1 MSRVDKTGG
10 GAVPDERDVVRRLI
24 DGEEDKAEGGGFS
37 EFLEDFLAET
47 KEHLESIELGVL
59 ELENDPGNCDMVHG
73 IFRSFHTIKGLAG
86 FVNQSL
92 VQKIAHAVE
101 TILDECRKGNIRP
114 SKRVV
119 DAILAGADL
128 LGRICNDV
136 RLVRDAA
143 FLEEVRSHLL
153 GFENWKKEEGAVSGQ
168 ECRLSSSEKATS
180 PSASGDEQSVPT
192 LPLSPEASREGD
204 ARSLRNGEEG
214 APGAQ
219 GERGTEPAPESEAR
233 NERKKAVP
241 REVLPGGS
249 AQRNT
254 TASGELIRIS
264 THKVDNLADMLGEL
278 LITQSQVEQQVV
290 TRFGPNDS
298 LVSHLLR
305 MSRITRELQ
314 NLAMSLSMVS
324 LRSTFQ
330 KLQRIARDTIQ
341 GLGKN
346 AEFVISGEETEIDRS
361 VAEKLLDPLVHM
373 VKNAI
378 SHGIESPEDR
388 AFLGKT
394 RQGTVTV
401 SAYSRRGNVFIEVAD
416 DGRGMDPEGIL
427 RKAQE
432 KNLADPSRNY
442 SEEEI
447 LGFVFLPGF
456 STLAVANTVSGR
468 GVGMDVV
475 RTEISRIGGKVEIR
489 NAPGKGCTFVLKI
502 PINMAVLNGTIVNIF
517 GEHYILPT
525 LHVKQILKPEDGQWI
540 SVGGREIMLRVR
552 ENVVP
557 VIPVDAV
564 FGCPGEF
571 ERDLD
576 GTLMVVM
583 ELEQQIKVLP
593 VRAVLGRREIVVK
606 PLGKEFASLEFVSGA
621 SILGDGKVSLILD
634 VEALFRYGGDGSWN
648 SSAASI

>member
-1 MSRVDKTGG
+1 
-10 GAVPDERDVVRRLI
+10 
-24 DGEEDKAEGGGFS
+24 
-37 EFLEDFLAET
+37 
-47 KEHLESIELGVL
+47 
-59 ELENDPGNCDMVHG
+59 
-73 IFRSFHTIKGLAG
+73 
-86 FVNQSL
+86 
-92 VQKIAHAVE
+92 
-101 TILDECRKGNIRP
+101 
-114 SKRVV
+114 
-119 DAILAGADL
+119 
-128 LGRICNDV
+128 
-136 RLVRDAA
+136 
-143 FLEEVRSHLL
+143 
-153 GFENWKKEEGAVSGQ
+153 
-168 ECRLSSSEKATS
+168 
-180 PSASGDEQSVPT
+180 
-192 LPLSPEASREGD
+192 
-204 ARSLRNGEEG
+204 
-214 APGAQ
+214 
-219 GERGTEPAPESEAR
+219 
-233 NERKKAVP
+233 
-241 REVLPGGS
+241 
-249 AQRNT
+249 
-254 TASGELIRIS
+254 
-264 THKVDNLADMLGEL
+264 
-278 LITQSQVEQQVV
+278 
-290 TRFGPNDS
+290 
-298 LVSHLLR
+298 
-305 MSRITRELQ
+305 
-314 NLAMSLSMVS
+314 MSLSMVS

-341 GLGKN
+341 ELGKN

-388 AFLGKT
+388 VSLGKT

-416 DGRGMDPEGIL
+416 DGRGMDPERIL

-442 SEEEI
+442 NEEEI
-447 LGFVFLPGF
+447 LSFVFLPGF

-489 NAPGKGCTFVLKI
+489 NTPGKGCVFVLKI

-564 FGCPGEF
+564 FGRSGEF
-571 ERDLD
+571 ERNLD

>member
-1 MSRVDKTGG
+1 M
-10 GAVPDERDVVRRLI
+10 PDERDVVRRLI

-153 GFENWKKEEGAVSGQ
+153 GFENWKKEEGAVPGQ
-168 ECRLSSSEKATS
+168 ACRLSSSEKAM
-180 PSASGDEQSVPT
+180 PSGASGDGKNISAS
-192 LPLSPEASREGD
+192 LPSPEVSRNEE
-204 ARSLRNGEEG
+204 ARSLRDGEEG
-214 APGAQ
+214 APGAPAES
-219 GERGTEPAPESEAR
+219 GMEPSPESAPSEAR
-233 NERKKAVP
+233 NARKNAAP

-341 GLGKN
+341 ELGKN
-346 AEFVISGEETEIDRS
+346 AEFVISGEDTEIDRS

-388 AFLGKT
+388 ASRGKT

-489 NAPGKGCTFVLKI
+489 NTPGKGCTFVLKI

-571 ERDLD
+571 ERSFD

-583 ELEQQIKVLP
+583 ELEQQIKALP

-621 SILGDGKVSLILD
+621 SILGDGKVSLIL
-634 VEALFRYGGDGSWN
+634 
-648 SSAASI
+648 

>member
-1 MSRVDKTGG
+1 M
-10 GAVPDERDVVRRLI
+10 PDERDIVRRLI
-24 DGEEDKAEGGGFS
+24 DGGEDKEEGGGFS

-47 KEHLESIELGVL
+47 REHLESIELGVL

-128 LGRICNDV
+128 LGRICDDV
-136 RLVRDAA
+136 KLVRDAA

-153 GFENWKKEEGAVSGQ
+153 GFENWKSEEGTVSGQ
-168 ECRLSSSEKATS
+168 ESRFPSGEKIMLSGAAGHEK
-180 PSASGDEQSVPT
+180 GVPA
-192 LPLSPEASREGD
+192 PPSPETSRNEEARPLQDGKDGAS
-204 ARSLRNGEEG
+204 
-214 APGAQ
+214 GAQ
-219 GERGTEPAPESEAR
+219 GEHGTEPPPESEAR
-233 NERKKAVP
+233 NER
-241 REVLPGGS
+241 RNTTSHEVLRGGS
-249 AQRNT
+249 AQRNAA
-254 TASGELIRIS
+254 ASGELIRIS

-278 LITQSQVEQQVV
+278 LITQSQVEQQIV

-341 GLGKN
+341 ELGKN
-346 AEFVISGEETEIDRS
+346 VEFVISGEETEIDRN

-388 AFLGKT
+388 AALGKS
-394 RQGTVTV
+394 RQGSVTV

-416 DGRGMDPEGIL
+416 DGRGMDPERIL

-432 KNLADPSRNY
+432 KGLVDPSRNY
-442 SEEEI
+442 TEEEI
-447 LGFVFLPGF
+447 LSFVFLPGF
-456 STLAVANTVSGR
+456 STLEVANTVSGR

-489 NAPGKGCTFVLKI
+489 NAPGKGCAFILKI

-525 LHVKQILKPEDGQWI
+525 LHVKQILKPEEGQWI

-564 FGCPGEF
+564 FGCPGKF
-571 ERDLD
+571 ERNLD
-576 GTLMVVM
+576 GSLMVVM

-634 VEALFRYGGDGSWN
+634 VEALFRYGGDGSWS